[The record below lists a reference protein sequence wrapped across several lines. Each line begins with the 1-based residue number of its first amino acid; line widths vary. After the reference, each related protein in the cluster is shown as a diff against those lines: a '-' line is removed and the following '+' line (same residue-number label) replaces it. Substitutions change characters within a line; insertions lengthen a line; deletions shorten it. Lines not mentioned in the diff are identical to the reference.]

1 MYIFVYIKS
10 AIKLHFKGECKQ
22 LCTYYGLKSL
32 PVVILLG
39 YSLLRTLSLK
49 TIATNDQDRHHAK
62 RRAE

>member
-1 MYIFVYIKS
+1 MYILLYVKNT
-10 AIKLHFKGECKQ
+10 IKLHFKGLCKQ

-32 PVVILLG
+32 PIVILLD